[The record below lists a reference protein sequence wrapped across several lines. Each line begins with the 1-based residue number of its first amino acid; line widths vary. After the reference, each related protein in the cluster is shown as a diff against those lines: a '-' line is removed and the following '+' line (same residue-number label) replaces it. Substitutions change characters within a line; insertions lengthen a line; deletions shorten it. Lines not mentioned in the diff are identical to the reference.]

1 MINPMSKI
9 SVLCE
14 KGDRKGL
21 IDLISNY
28 SDIIFGLIPGKT
40 EEEIADGFIQAH
52 QNMRLRRNQ
61 EEYEQLNKM
70 HDLMQKGENNG
81 KA

>member
-1 MINPMSKI
+1 MKSPMQEI
-9 SVLCE
+9 SILCE

-21 IDLISNY
+21 IDLLNM
-28 SDIIFGLIPGKT
+28 SDIITQLMPGKT